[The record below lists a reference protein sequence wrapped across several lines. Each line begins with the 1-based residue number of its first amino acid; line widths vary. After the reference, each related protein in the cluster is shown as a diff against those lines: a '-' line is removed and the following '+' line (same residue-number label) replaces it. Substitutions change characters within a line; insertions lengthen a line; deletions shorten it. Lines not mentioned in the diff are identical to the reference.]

1 MDKEAEVEDDEL
13 PIREAVLDL
22 AAAASRELQSAEI
35 VEGD

>member
-13 PIREAVLDL
+13 PIREGVLDL
-22 AAAASRELQSAEI
+22 AGAALRELQSAEI